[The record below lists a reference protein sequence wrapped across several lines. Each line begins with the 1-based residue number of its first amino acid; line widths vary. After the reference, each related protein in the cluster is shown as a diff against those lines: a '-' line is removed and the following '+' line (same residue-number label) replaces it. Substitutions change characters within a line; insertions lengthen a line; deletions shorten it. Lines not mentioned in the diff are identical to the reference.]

1 MNLQC
6 DDSLVAVKADEPPVS
21 EAISPAGFGHRQRR
35 PWLLAG
41 ISWRTLTHL
50 RIHKQVEEFL
60 KLPPFIDTVQDNP
73 KFGFKYLTESY
84 LINDISIA
92 DRAACFLHH
101 YKRLYESLPDRLLR
115 QVLHWGIDL
124 CEFCEEGVRFA
135 LRWGSSRPFG
145 KEGEMSLLLLANGE
159 ILFTISFTIIPG
171 WIAKSEQREVILIS
185 RIQGTPGWPAD
196 KMRQAQ
202 RGLHK
207 LRFGAVLLSG
217 LEGLATAF
225 NICEIVSVVATKQIS
240 YTEAFADRFRH
251 AYDDFFTDMGITRT
265 EAGFFSIPLPLEERA
280 IEEVKDHKAR
290 ARARRAL
297 KKRISVLCAECVT
310 AAMDCKA
317 ARSDISVPDQ
327 TVVISKDHSQTSRSS
342 MNQPCHEVN
351 EFMFSGEG
359 ESIVASSG
367 SLSTTGKFQL

>member
-6 DDSLVAVKADEPPVS
+6 DDSLVEVKGDQSPAR
-21 EAISPAGFGHRQRR
+21 EAMSPAGFVHHQRR

-84 LINDISIA
+84 LINDLSIA

-101 YKRLYESLPDRLLR
+101 YKRLYETLPDRMLR

-124 CEFCEEGVRFA
+124 CNFCEEGVRFT

-159 ILFTISFTIIPG
+159 ILFTISFTIVPG
-171 WIAKSEQREVILIS
+171 RVVKSKHREVILIS

-202 RGLHK
+202 RALHK

-225 NICEIVSVVATKQIS
+225 NIWEIACVVATKQIS
-240 YTEAFADRFRH
+240 YTEAYADRFKH
-251 AYDDFFTDMGITRT
+251 AYDDFFVDMGVERID
-265 EAGFFSIPLPLEERA
+265 AGYFSIPLPLEEKA
-280 IEEVKDHKAR
+280 IEEVKDHKGR

-297 KKRISVLCAECVT
+297 KKKISLACAEYM
-310 AAMDCKA
+310 AGAMDCKA
-317 ARSDISVPDQ
+317 EPKESAIPAQ
-327 TVVISKDHSQTSRSS
+327 TVVSSEERSVSPQEKEHSAALQ
-342 MNQPCHEVN
+342 HD
-351 EFMFSGEG
+351 
-359 ESIVASSG
+359 EST
-367 SLSTTGKFQL
+367 LSFG